1 MIGAVE
7 TLGPFFIPVV
17 IEGQCQALHVGL
29 GFRMIIDKA
38 NLVRTRE

>member
-17 IEGQCQALHVGL
+17 IFVAGLIGYLVLFALTRWGL
-29 GFRMIIDKA
+29 LSDD
-38 NLVRTRE
+38 